1 MGTCLSPSTTTPADY
16 IPYTLAHLYR
26 SPRTQSTQP
35 LLLSP
40 PPTHL
45 SPPIP
50 SSTNLPSPPALQASP
65 KLGIFMCLSC
75 SGIHRGLGVHI
86 SFVRSITMDA
96 FKPAELARM
105 AAGGNEPFRAFFNAH
120 GSNAAAGRSFAASTI
135 AERYDSAA
143 GDEWKER
150 LSCKVEGRDFDAEKL
165 PKRGKRDG
173 AAAAVPT
180 SGRASAAGSRSQTPL
195 SRTRS
200 SDVAGGGG
208 GGGGIPARS
217 ASPSLGTASLAPS
230 KKTQNE
236 TFFARMG
243 AENAQRPAELPPS
256 QGGKYAGFGSEPAGW
271 KGGGGEGEEG
281 APPALD
287 EFQKDPVAAL
297 TKGFGWLG
305 ATVGKGARTGYEG
318 WVKPG
323 VQKLA
328 EADLTAQARQT
339 AATLGQGIQQGTSA
353 AATSLSRFVEG
364 SADDHDPNQS
374 SANRPRST
382 TAPEK
387 KDFWDSF
394 GQPPTGPAP
403 DKRDFWDEFSSAG
416 EVGAAGPGVGV
427 VAVRS
432 KPAGIGT
439 AAMKKGGA
447 GAGGQAPAGK
457 EDEWGDW

>member
-1 MGTCLSPSTTTPADY
+1 MWEVDPET
-16 IPYTLAHLYR
+16 R
-26 SPRTQSTQP
+26 SK
-35 LLLSP
+35 LLE
-40 PPTHL
+40 
-45 SPPIP
+45 IQKE
-50 SSTNLPSPPALQASP
+50 NGNNICVDCNAPSPQWASP

-236 TFFARMG
+236 TDRK
-243 AENAQRPAELPPS
+243 S
-256 QGGKYAGFGSEPAGW
+256 
-271 KGGGGEGEEG
+271 
-281 APPALD
+281 
-287 EFQKDPVAAL
+287 
-297 TKGFGWLG
+297 
-305 ATVGKGARTGYEG
+305 
-318 WVKPG
+318 
-323 VQKLA
+323 
-328 EADLTAQARQT
+328 
-339 AATLGQGIQQGTSA
+339 
-353 AATSLSRFVEG
+353 
-364 SADDHDPNQS
+364 
-374 SANRPRST
+374 
-382 TAPEK
+382 
-387 KDFWDSF
+387 
-394 GQPPTGPAP
+394 
-403 DKRDFWDEFSSAG
+403 
-416 EVGAAGPGVGV
+416 V
-427 VAVRS
+427 V
-432 KPAGIGT
+432 
-439 AAMKKGGA
+439 
-447 GAGGQAPAGK
+447 
-457 EDEWGDW
+457 

>member
-1 MGTCLSPSTTTPADY
+1 
-16 IPYTLAHLYR
+16 
-26 SPRTQSTQP
+26 
-35 LLLSP
+35 
-40 PPTHL
+40 
-45 SPPIP
+45 
-50 SSTNLPSPPALQASP
+50 
-65 KLGIFMCLSC
+65 
-75 SGIHRGLGVHI
+75 
-86 SFVRSITMDA
+86 MDA

-173 AAAAVPT
+173 AGGAAAAAAVPT

-200 SDVAGGGG
+200 SDVAGG
-208 GGGGIPARS
+208 IPARS
-217 ASPSLGTASLAPS
+217 ASPSLGTASLAPL
-230 KKTQNE
+230 KKTQSE

-271 KGGGGEGEEG
+271 RKDGGEGEEG

-323 VQKLA
+323 VQKVCCCFFVVLCLGFCWLGRCGCGDLKGGMGMKIGIGDWARTAFSTSALRQGLRTGILQLLIRVIQLA
-328 EADLTAQARQT
+328 EADLAAQARQT

-374 SANRPRST
+374 SANRSRST

-416 EVGAAGPGVGV
+416 EVRAAGAGVGV
-427 VAVRS
+427 GAARS

-447 GAGGQAPAGK
+447 GAGAGGQAPAGK

>member
-1 MGTCLSPSTTTPADY
+1 
-16 IPYTLAHLYR
+16 
-26 SPRTQSTQP
+26 
-35 LLLSP
+35 
-40 PPTHL
+40 
-45 SPPIP
+45 
-50 SSTNLPSPPALQASP
+50 
-65 KLGIFMCLSC
+65 
-75 SGIHRGLGVHI
+75 
-86 SFVRSITMDA
+86 MDA

-173 AAAAVPT
+173 AGGAAAVVPT

-200 SDVAGGGG
+200 SDVAS
-208 GGGGIPARS
+208 GGGIPARS

-236 TFFARMG
+236 SFFARMG

-271 KGGGGEGEEG
+271 KKDGGEGEEG

-305 ATVGKGARTGYEG
+305 ATVGKGAKTGYEG

-323 VQKLA
+323 VQKVCFFFFVVFSLGFCWLGEVWA
-328 EADLTAQARQT
+328 WWVRGWDKHENRGWARTAFS
-339 AATLGQGIQQGTSA
+339 TSA
-353 AATSLSRFVEG
+353 LRRCLRTGILQLLIHVYTARRS
-364 SADDHDPNQS
+364 
-374 SANRPRST
+374 RPRS
-382 TAPEK
+382 P
-387 KDFWDSF
+387 S
-394 GQPPTGPAP
+394 PPNSRHA
-403 DKRDFWDEFSSAG
+403 W
-416 EVGAAGPGVGV
+416 PGH
-427 VAVRS
+427 
-432 KPAGIGT
+432 PAGHLRRRDLAVPLRRGLR
-439 AAMKKGGA
+439 G
-447 GAGGQAPAGK
+447 
-457 EDEWGDW
+457 